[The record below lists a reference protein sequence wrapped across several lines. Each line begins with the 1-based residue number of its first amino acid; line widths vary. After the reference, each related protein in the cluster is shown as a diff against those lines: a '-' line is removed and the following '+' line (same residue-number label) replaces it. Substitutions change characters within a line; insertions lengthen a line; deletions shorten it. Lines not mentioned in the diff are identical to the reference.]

1 MKVDLLVYFFIF
13 GIICYGFV
21 VLPLS
26 IASIVLGVTDDACI
40 IWMKQPEN
48 QKVVELIKKETYPEM
63 YTSEKDNDTKK
74 IK

>member
-1 MKVDLLVYFFIF
+1 M
-13 GIICYGFV
+13 YGDR
-21 VLPLS
+21 
-26 IASIVLGVTDDACI
+26 IALGVTDDSVV

-63 YTSEKDNDTKK
+63 YASEKDNDTKK